1 MFRHVGRRLR
11 AAALPAFGCAALLAP
26 LRAAIGD
33 TADPAPRAAAASPR
47 AGSLGAVTAG
57 DTPPVAGV
65 VKDSAGAPIPNVQV
79 IITSLNRVTTTN
91 AGGSFVLRGLPA
103 GSYHLAA
110 VLIGYAPGHADV
122 VVPVTGDTV
131 QISIVMRPAA
141 LQLSGV
147 QVTATPIGT
156 DPRNVTQSATEL
168 SGQALARNLAPTVAQ
183 SLENEP
189 GVSVRY
195 NGPAATAPVIRGLQ
209 GERILVLQDGD
220 RAGDLSS
227 AAPDHGVSI
236 DPLTAQR
243 IEVVRGPASLLYG
256 NSALGG
262 VVNVISNDIP
272 SDIPSHIEGYV
283 AGQTESATPGGAV
296 AGGVTIPVGS
306 SFALVARGG
315 GRHADDLREGGG
327 DRLDNSYFRNYY
339 GVGGFGFGGSKAT
352 GGLVY
357 RGYGFDYGLPSAEG
371 EGAHIEGT
379 RHEVAGRTDI
389 NTGMTSVGSVRVAGT
404 GQWYQ
409 HDEVASTGAINT
421 SFDLKTQTVDAL
433 ARTRFGAVTGAL
445 GASGLFKQYASTGE
459 EALTPAANSTGG
471 GAFFYEEIPLGSLSN
486 PDALVP
492 RLQFGGR
499 YDAYRIE
506 SKDSDDPKF
515 GAGRSLSFNNA
526 SGSVGVSIP
535 LGARAS
541 FAASAARA
549 FRAPT
554 VEELFSN
561 AFHEAAG
568 TFDKGNPDLEK
579 EINQGFDGILR
590 LQSGRVNGQ
599 VAGFYSTIKNFITPN
614 IVKDTLI
621 DGEDGPETV
630 PLNQFSQGDATL
642 KGFEGRVDAEVIPH
656 FVIGAMGDLV
666 RGELKDSKEPL
677 PFMPPAR
684 LGALARWDNGRY
696 SLGGE
701 VRHGFEQNRVPAAVS
716 DEDPSGL
723 ATDAYTVVNLSAGLN
738 LPFGD
743 QIHAFTL
750 RVDNIGNTQ
759 YRDAT
764 SRIKTFAFN
773 PGRNVSLVYRVLF

>member
-1 MFRHVGRRLR
+1 MLCLVGRRTP
-11 AAALPAFGCAALLAP
+11 AAAVAAFVGAALLSSAH
-26 LRAAIGD
+26 AAS
-33 TADPAPRAAAASPR
+33 AASPPSGV
-47 AGSLGAVTAG
+47 ALGAATFV
-57 DTPPVAGV
+57 DTPPIAGV
-65 VKDSAGAPIPNVQV
+65 VKDSSGIPIPNVQV
-79 IITSLNRVTTTN
+79 IVTALNRVTTTN
-91 AGGSFVLRGLPA
+91 AAGAFMLRGLPA
-103 GSYHLAA
+103 GSYHLSAI
-110 VLIGYAPGHADV
+110 LIGYAPGHADV
-122 VVPVTGDTV
+122 VIPTAGDSV
-131 QISIVMRPAA
+131 RVAIVMHQSA
-141 LQLSGV
+141 LQISGV
-147 QVTATPIGT
+147 QVTATPVGT
-156 DPRNVTQSATEL
+156 DPRNVTQAATEL

-272 SDIPSHIEGYV
+272 SAIPSHIEGFM
-283 AGQTESATPGGAV
+283 AGQAESATPGGGL
-296 AGGVTIPVGS
+296 AGGVTVPIGS
-306 SFALVARGG
+306 SFAVVARGG

-339 GVGGFGFGGSKAT
+339 GVGGFGFGTAKAT

-357 RGYGFDYGLPSAEG
+357 RGYAFNYGLPSADG
-371 EGAHIEGT
+371 EGSHIEGT
-379 RHEVAGRTDI
+379 RHEVVGRTDI
-389 NTGMTSVGSVRVAGT
+389 NTGMSGIGSLRLSGT
-404 GQWYQ
+404 GQWYT
-409 HDEVASTGAINT
+409 HDEVASTGAVNT

-433 ARTRFGAVTGAL
+433 ARTKFGAVTGAL
-445 GASGLFKQYASTGE
+445 GASGLFKQYGSTGE
-459 EALTPAANSTGG
+459 EALTPAANSTGA
-471 GAFFYEEIPLGSLSN
+471 GAFFFEEIPLGSLSN

-499 YDAYRIE
+499 YDAYHID
-506 SKDSDDPKF
+506 SKDSEDPKF

-526 SGSVGVSIP
+526 SGSVGVSVP
-535 LGARAS
+535 LGASAS
-541 FAASAARA
+541 VGLSAARA

-568 TFDKGNPDLEK
+568 TFDVGNPDLKK
-579 EINQGFDGILR
+579 EINQGFDGVLHV
-590 LQSGRVNGQ
+590 QSGRVTGQ
-599 VAGFYSTIKNFITPN
+599 FAGFYSTIQNFVTPN
-614 IVKDTLI
+614 IVRDTTF
-621 DGEDGPETV
+621 DGDDGPETA
-630 PLNQFSQGDATL
+630 PLNQFSQADATL
-642 KGFEGRVDAEVIPH
+642 KGIEGRLDAEVARH
-656 FVIGAMGDLV
+656 FVLGAMGDMV
-666 RGELKDSKEPL
+666 RGEFKDSKEPL
-677 PFMPPAR
+677 PFMPAAR
-684 LGALARWDNGRY
+684 IGGLARWDNGRY

-701 VRHGFEQNRVPAAVS
+701 VHHGFKQDRVPLAVS
-716 DEDPSGL
+716 EDDPSAL
-723 ATDAYTVVNLSAGLN
+723 ATDAFTTVNLSAGLN

-743 QIHAFTL
+743 QVHAFTL
-750 RVDNIGNTQ
+750 RVDNVGNTQ

>member
-1 MFRHVGRRLR
+1 MHSFFGQRSLAACASLLFGSGLFLLAGVAG
-11 AAALPAFGCAALLAP
+11 AAAPS
-26 LRAAIGD
+26 
-33 TADPAPRAAAASPR
+33 PAPDP
-47 AGSLGAVTAG
+47 
-57 DTPPVAGV
+57 PPVSGV
-65 VKDSAGAPIPNVQV
+65 VKDSSGAPIPNVQV
-79 IITSLNRVTTTN
+79 VVTALNRVTTTN
-91 AGGSFVLRGLPA
+91 AAGAFTLRGLPA
-103 GSYHLAA
+103 GTYHLSSI
-110 VLIGYAPGHADV
+110 LIGYAPGHADV
-122 VVPVTGDTV
+122 VVPAVGDTLRV
-131 QISIVMRPAA
+131 TIVMHPSA
-141 LQLSGV
+141 LQLTGV
-147 QVTATPIGT
+147 QVTATPVGT

-189 GVSVRY
+189 GVAVRY

-236 DPLTAQR
+236 DPLTAER

-272 SDIPSHIEGYV
+272 SVIPSHIEGFF
-283 AGQTESATPGGAV
+283 AGQAESATPGGGL

-306 SFALVARGG
+306 SFAVVARGG

-339 GVGGFGFGGSKAT
+339 GVGGFGFAGAKAT
-352 GGLVY
+352 GGAVY
-357 RGYGFDYGLPSAEG
+357 RGYTFNYGLPSAEG
-371 EGAHIEGT
+371 EGAHIEGS
-379 RHEVAGRTDI
+379 RHEVVGRTDI
-389 NTGMTSVGSVRVAGT
+389 NTGMNAIGSVRVSGT
-404 GQWYQ
+404 GQWYK

-433 ARTRFGAVTGAL
+433 ARTQFGAVTGAL
-445 GASGLFKQYASTGE
+445 GASGLFKEYASTGE

-471 GAFFYEEIPLGSLSN
+471 GAFFFEEVPLGSLTN

-492 RLQFGGR
+492 RIQFGGR

-515 GAGRSLSFNNA
+515 GAGRTLSFNNA
-526 SGSVGVSIP
+526 SGSIGVSVP
-535 LGARAS
+535 LGASAS
-541 FAASAARA
+541 IGASAARA

-568 TFDKGNPDLEK
+568 TYDRGNPDLEK

-590 LQSGRVNGQ
+590 VQSGRVNGQ
-599 VAGFYSTIKNFITPN
+599 LAAFYSTIQNYITPN
-614 IVKDTLI
+614 IVKDTTI
-621 DGEDGPETV
+621 EGDEGPRTV
-630 PLNQFSQGDATL
+630 PLNQFSQADATL
-642 KGFEGRVDAEVIPH
+642 KGIEGRVDAEVVPH
-656 FVIGAMGDLV
+656 FVLGAVGDMV

-677 PFMPPAR
+677 AYMPAAR

-701 VRHGFEQNRVPAAVS
+701 VHHGFKQDRVPPAVS
-716 DEDPSGL
+716 EDDPSGL
-723 ATDAYTVVNLSAGLN
+723 ATDAFTVVNLNAGLN

-743 QIHAFTL
+743 RVHALTL
-750 RVDNIGNTQ
+750 RVDNVGNTK

-764 SRIKTFAFN
+764 SRIKTFAYN

>member
-1 MFRHVGRRLR
+1 MQSFFSRRPLATRAFILLGVGL
-11 AAALPAFGCAALLAP
+11 FGLAEVVG
-26 LRAAIGD
+26 A
-33 TADPAPRAAAASPR
+33 TAPRSAP
-47 AGSLGAVTAG
+47 
-57 DTPPVAGV
+57 DTPPVTGV
-65 VKDSAGAPIPNVQV
+65 VKDSSGAPLANAQV
-79 IITSLNRVTTTN
+79 IVTALNRVTTTN
-91 AGGSFVLRGLPA
+91 AAGAFTLRGLPA
-103 GSYHLAA
+103 GTYHLSAM
-110 VLIGYAPGHADV
+110 LIGYAPGHADV
-122 VVPVTGDTV
+122 VVPSAGDSVRVT
-131 QISIVMRPAA
+131 IVMHQSA

-147 QVTATPIGT
+147 QVTATPVGT
-156 DPRNVTQSATEL
+156 DPRNVTQSSTEL

-236 DPLTAQR
+236 DPLTAER

-272 SDIPSHIEGYV
+272 SVIPSHIEGFF
-283 AGQTESATPGGAV
+283 AGQAESATPGGAI
-296 AGGVTIPVGS
+296 AGGVTVPVGS
-306 SFALVARGG
+306 SFAVVARGG

-357 RGYGFDYGLPSAEG
+357 RGYNFDYGLPSAEG
-371 EGAHIEGT
+371 EGSHIEGT
-379 RHEVAGRTDI
+379 RHEVAGRADI
-389 NTGMTSVGSVRVAGT
+389 NTGSNAIGSVRVSGT

-409 HDEVASTGAINT
+409 HDEVARTGEINT

-433 ARTRFGAVTGAL
+433 ARTRFGAITGAL

-471 GAFFYEEIPLGSLSN
+471 GVFFFEEIPLGTLTD

-492 RLQFGGR
+492 RLQLGGR

-526 SGSVGVSIP
+526 SGSIGVNVP
-535 LGARAS
+535 LGAKLS
-541 FAASAARA
+541 VGASAARA

-568 TFDKGNPDLEK
+568 TFDRGNPDLTK
-579 EINQGFDGILR
+579 EVNQGVDGIVR
-590 LQSGRVNGQ
+590 MHSERVNGQ
-599 VAGFYSTIKNFITPN
+599 VAAFYSEIKNYITPN

-621 DGEDGPETV
+621 EGDEGPASV
-630 PLNQFSQGDATL
+630 PLNQFSQADATL
-642 KGFEGRVDAEVIPH
+642 KGVEGRLDAEVATH
-656 FVIGAMGDLV
+656 FVIGGVADMV

-677 PFMPPAR
+677 PFMPAAR
-684 LGALARWDNGRY
+684 VGGSARWDNGRY

-701 VRHGFEQNRVPAAVS
+701 VRHGFKQDRVPPAVS
-716 DEDPSGL
+716 EDDPSGL
-723 ATDAYTVVNLSAGLN
+723 ATDAYTIVNLSAGLN

-743 QIHAFTL
+743 QVHAFTL
-750 RVDNIGNTQ
+750 RVDNVGNTQ

>member
-1 MFRHVGRRLR
+1 MHSFFGRRSLATR
-11 AAALPAFGCAALLAP
+11 LSLVAGLVVFLFPGIAAAALPRSAP
-26 LRAAIGD
+26 
-33 TADPAPRAAAASPR
+33 
-47 AGSLGAVTAG
+47 
-57 DTPPVAGV
+57 DTPPISGV
-65 VKDSAGAPIPNVQV
+65 VKDSSGAPIANVQV
-79 IITSLNRVTTTN
+79 VVTALNRVTTTN
-91 AGGSFVLRGLPA
+91 AGGAFTFRGLPA
-103 GSYHLAA
+103 GTYHLSA

-122 VVPVTGDTV
+122 VVPTAGDIVRVT
-131 QISIVMRPAA
+131 IVMHQSA

-147 QVTATPIGT
+147 QVTATPVGT

-189 GVSVRY
+189 GVAVRY

-272 SDIPSHIEGYV
+272 SAIPSHIEGFL
-283 AGQTESATPGGAV
+283 AGQAESATPGGGF

-306 SFALVARGG
+306 SFAVVARGG
-315 GRHADDLREGGG
+315 GRHSDDLREGGG

-352 GGLVY
+352 GGVVY
-357 RGYGFDYGLPSAEG
+357 RGYNFNYGLPSAEG
-371 EGAHIEGT
+371 EGSHIEGT
-379 RHEVAGRTDI
+379 RNEVAGRTDI
-389 NTGMTSVGSVRVAGT
+389 NTGMSSIGSVRLSGT

-409 HDEVASTGAINT
+409 HDEVASTGTINT
-421 SFDLKTQTVDAL
+421 SFDLRTQTVDAL
-433 ARTRFGAVTGAL
+433 ARTRFGSITGAF
-445 GASGLFKQYASTGE
+445 GASGLFKQYGSTGE

-471 GAFFYEEIPLGSLSN
+471 GAFFYEEIPLGTLTN

-492 RLQFGGR
+492 RLQLGGR
-499 YDAYRIE
+499 YDAYGIH

-515 GAGRSLSFNNA
+515 GPGRSLSFNSA
-526 SGSVGVSIP
+526 SGSIGLNVP
-535 LGARAS
+535 LGAKAS
-541 FAASAARA
+541 IGASAARA

-561 AFHEAAG
+561 AFHGAAG
-568 TFDKGNPDLEK
+568 TFDRGNPDLTK
-579 EINQGFDGILR
+579 EINQGVDGIFR
-590 LQSGRVNGQ
+590 VQSGRLNGQ
-599 VAGFYSTIKNFITPN
+599 MAAFYSTITNYITPN
-614 IVKDTLI
+614 IVKDTTI
-621 DGEDGPETV
+621 DGDAGPATV
-630 PLNQFSQGDATL
+630 PLNQFTQADATL
-642 KGFEGRVDAEVIPH
+642 EGVEGRIDAEVVSH
-656 FVIGAMGDLV
+656 FVLGAMGDMV
-666 RGELKDSKEPL
+666 RGELKDSKAPL
-677 PFMPPAR
+677 PYMPAGR

-701 VRHGFEQNRVPAAVS
+701 VRHGFKQDRVPPAVS
-716 DEDPSGL
+716 EDDPSGM
-723 ATDAYTVVNLSAGLN
+723 ATDAYTIVNLSAGLN

-743 QIHAFTL
+743 QVHAFTL
-750 RVDNIGNTQ
+750 RVDNLGNTK

-764 SRIKTFAFN
+764 SRIKTFAYN